1 MFTSTGSTLRVRP
14 GTFCRTDRRVTL
26 LCEVK
31 VWSTGA
37 EAKASL
43 NRAETYNDVDP
54 KPCDLSMDRLKW
66 E

>member
-1 MFTSTGSTLRVRP
+1 MV
-14 GTFCRTDRRVTL
+14 RRVYVSSEL
-26 LCEVK
+26 KNLRF
-31 VWSTGA
+31 GG

-43 NRAETYNDVDP
+43 NRAEKYNDVDP